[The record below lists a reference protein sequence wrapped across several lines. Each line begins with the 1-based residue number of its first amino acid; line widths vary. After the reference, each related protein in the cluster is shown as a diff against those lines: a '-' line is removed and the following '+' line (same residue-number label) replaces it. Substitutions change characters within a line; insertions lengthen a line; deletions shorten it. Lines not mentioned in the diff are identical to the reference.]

1 MILSLFS
8 FGLIKTKQEATSKK
22 TKEYNDMDDIWS
34 HSSKN
39 EDNHDANKDKEK
51 LEDKN
56 LDTEITTTK
65 HPIQSSNIGYKLL
78 QKMGWDEKSALGKQA
93 NGIITPITVDYK
105 VDTLGL
111 GKKEE
116 FDEWTS
122 SDNIKRKLLSQ
133 EIEETEDERI
143 IRVENAK
150 KLEEIKKNVVII
162 NRPFYCEICD
172 KQYKRSSE
180 METHLSS
187 YDHNHTKVCIII
199 IVTG

>member
-1 MILSLFS
+1 M
-8 FGLIKTKQEATSKK
+8 
-22 TKEYNDMDDIWS
+22 NDIWF
-34 HSSKN
+34 HSSKK
-39 EDNHDANKDKEK
+39 EDTDDINKDK
-51 LEDKN
+51 LEDNKS
-56 LDTEITTTK
+56 DTEITTTK

-78 QKMGWDEKSALGKQA
+78 QKMGWDEKSALGKHA
-93 NGIITPITVDYK
+93 KGIVTPISLDYK

-133 EIEETEDERI
+133 EIEETEDERL
-143 IRVENAK
+143 IRIENAK
-150 KLEEIKKNVVII
+150 KLEEIKKNVIVI

-199 IVTG
+199 IVIG